1 MNGTPRPRPGGFP
14 STPQHQ
20 QARSPGAQTPG
31 TSTSTPSATPRRPN
45 VNTPLPDV
53 PRPAAHAPP
62 PAGPWIPAHIID
74 PAQQRLYVCSIYVA
88 LWGWKLYDFYN
99 LAVEDGE
106 SVWSCMKW
114 CGLDMTF
121 FMLGVP
127 LLDIPWLQWSTS
139 TSFALFALH
148 AFFDVLLMFRIGIP
162 VQTWFISLAGF
173 LFDSELAIS
182 ERSVKP
188 GPILHNASLI
198 LGKQIINIL
207 PEGYVRPSC
216 ARQDALLTARVDLPS

>member
-1 MNGTPRPRPGGFP
+1 M
-14 STPQHQ
+14 
-20 QARSPGAQTPG
+20 
-31 TSTSTPSATPRRPN
+31 
-45 VNTPLPDV
+45 
-53 PRPAAHAPP
+53 PRPAESAPP
-62 PAGPWIPAHIID
+62 STGPWIPAHIID
-74 PAQQRLYVCSIYVA
+74 PAQQRLYVFSLYVA

-99 LAVEDGE
+99 LAIEEDE
-106 SVWSCMKW
+106 SVWSCIKW

-139 TSFALFALH
+139 TSFVLFVIHSAL
-148 AFFDVLLMFRIGIP
+148 DVMLMFRIGIP
-162 VQTWFISLAGF
+162 VQAWIISLAGF

-207 PEGYVRPSC
+207 PEGCVRNN
-216 ARQDALLTARVDLPS
+216 LPKAMLANRL

>member
-1 MNGTPRPRPGGFP
+1 MR
-14 STPQHQ
+14 
-20 QARSPGAQTPG
+20 
-31 TSTSTPSATPRRPN
+31 PSADSIRFSNASTRRPN

-53 PRPAAHAPP
+53 PQSPAVATPP
-62 PAGPWIPAHIID
+62 PGPWIPAHIID
-74 PAQQRLYVCSIYVA
+74 PAQQRLYVASIYAA
-88 LWGWKLYDFYN
+88 LWAWKLYDFYS
-99 LAVEDGE
+99 LAIEDDE
-106 SVWSCMKW
+106 SVWLCLKW
-114 CGLDMTF
+114 CGLDMVF

-139 TSFALFALH
+139 TSFFFFVAHSAL
-148 AFFDVLLMFRIGIP
+148 DVMLMFRIGIP
-162 VQTWFISLAGF
+162 VQAWFISLAGF

-207 PEGYVRPSC
+207 PEGYVSQSC
-216 ARQDALLTARVDLPS
+216 SHSTPRLTHLGPLF